1 MMPVIG
7 FLGPTSAESYPHILA
22 AFHQGLKETGYT
34 EGQNV
39 AVEYRWAQG
48 QYDRL
53 PALATELVSRKP
65 SVIVAVGGSAS
76 GLAAKAATTTIPI
89 VFVTGIDP
97 GLVQSLSRPGSN
109 ITGVTLFTAELA
121 AKRLQMLRE
130 LAPTAGVIALLVNSR
145 NSNNSVG
152 QISEAHNAGT
162 NRGQRLLI
170 VRASSEGELDAA
182 FTALAEQQVGAL
194 LVDSDSLFG
203 QLRKQIVGLA
213 AHHKLPAIYDRRE
226 FAEAGGLVSYGAD
239 FVSIYRQSGSYA
251 GRILRGEKTADL
263 PVMEPTKFE
272 LVINLKTAKA
282 LGLTLPPT
290 LVAPADEVI
299 E

>member
-1 MMPVIG
+1 VSCGVESSIG

-22 AFHQGLKETGYT
+22 AFHQGLKETGYA

-39 AVEYRWAQG
+39 AIEYRWAQG

-97 GLVQSLSRPGSN
+97 VQIGLVQSLSRPGSN
-109 ITGVTLFTAELA
+109 LTGVTLFTAELA

-130 LAPTAGVIALLVNSR
+130 LAPTAGVIALLVNPR
-145 NSNNSVG
+145 NPDNSAG
-152 QISEAHNAGT
+152 QVSEAHNAGT
-162 NRGQRLLI
+162 TKGQSLLI

-182 FTALAEQQVGAL
+182 FTALAE
-194 LVDSDSLFG
+194 
-203 QLRKQIVGLA
+203 
-213 AHHKLPAIYDRRE
+213 
-226 FAEAGGLVSYGAD
+226 
-239 FVSIYRQSGSYA
+239 
-251 GRILRGEKTADL
+251 
-263 PVMEPTKFE
+263 
-272 LVINLKTAKA
+272 
-282 LGLTLPPT
+282 
-290 LVAPADEVI
+290 
-299 E
+299 